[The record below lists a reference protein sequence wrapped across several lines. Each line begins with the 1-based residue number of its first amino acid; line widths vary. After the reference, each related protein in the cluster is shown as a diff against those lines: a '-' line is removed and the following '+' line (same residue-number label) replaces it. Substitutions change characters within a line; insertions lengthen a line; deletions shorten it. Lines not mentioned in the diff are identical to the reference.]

1 MKISDEQA
9 LDALL
14 RESRISVQPGFRDR
28 VMELLP
34 ATAWERRLGT
44 RRLPAWALP
53 AVMIAVLALGAA
65 LALSWGGA
73 GAADS
78 HVLGLGLAVFD
89 FLATTALA
97 GAGLL
102 YATWRGTGMGFAEL
116 FADSPLNLLALVAMV
131 VFLDLLFVALLR
143 RRGPVAQ
150 AAGERPGERSGG

>member
-1 MKISDEQA
+1 MRTSDEA

-28 VMELLP
+28 VMGLLP
-34 ATAWERRLGT
+34 VAAWERRLGT
-44 RRLPAWALP
+44 RRLPAWVLP
-53 AVMIAVLALGAA
+53 AAMTGALTLGAVLV
-65 LALSWGGA
+65 LAWSGA

-78 HVLGLGLAVFD
+78 HPLGIGLAVFD
-89 FLATTALA
+89 FLGTTALA

-102 YATWRGTGMGFAEL
+102 YATWRGAGMGFAEL